1 VLQEPSR
8 KQQGLT
14 TIDAIITLLLAGILV
29 GVVIPKYR
37 QVARAA
43 QESALKAE
51 LSNIRTSIR
60 LFQMLNRRNP
70 ESLKEMMEKKVMLPG
85 RVGSGVYSG
94 SFIEQRYL
102 LKNAVDA
109 EGNKVDAFGNPFSYD
124 PSRTEVRSTTK
135 GYENW

>member
-1 VLQEPSR
+1 MGYRLRCQR
-8 KQQGLT
+8 GLT
-14 TIDAIITLLLAGILV
+14 IFDAIITLILAGILV

-43 QESALKAE
+43 QESAVKAE
-51 LSNIRTSIR
+51 LLNIRTSIR
-60 LFQMLNRRNP
+60 LFQLLNRRNP
-70 ESLKEMMEKKVMLPG
+70 DSLKEMMEKKVMLPG
-85 RVGSGVYSG
+85 RIGSGAYDG

-124 PSRTEVRSTTK
+124 PLKGEVRSTTK
-135 GYENW
+135 GYDNW

>member
-1 VLQEPSR
+1 MLQKPSR

-14 TIDAIITLLLAGILV
+14 IFDAMITLLLAGILV

-60 LFQMLNRRNP
+60 LFQMLNRKNP
-70 ESLKEMMEKKVMLPG
+70 DSLKEMMEKKVMLPG
-85 RVGSGVYSG
+85 RVGSGAYDG

-102 LKNAVDA
+102 LKNAVNA
-109 EGNKVDAFGNPFSYD
+109 EGNKVDAFGNPFSYA
-124 PSRTEVRSTTK
+124 PSRGEVRSTTK